1 MKYERAVKK
10 LTKDRDVLLTF
21 YNFPAK
27 HWKHIHTTKTPSFA
41 TVRNWT
47 RKTKGCFSRKT
58 ALSMVLKLRMPAQ
71 KSWRK
76 LSGTNRLPEVILDW
90 LLQEFDERGATA
102 VIPPKTD
109 SKLQLNYDAKRYK

>member
-1 MKYERAVKK
+1 LETHPHDKNPVESV
-10 LTKDRDVLLTF
+10 
-21 YNFPAK
+21 
-27 HWKHIHTTKTPSFA
+27 FA

-58 ALSMVLKLRMPAQ
+58 ALSVVLKLRMPAQ

>member
-1 MKYERAVKK
+1 
-10 LTKDRDVLLTF
+10 
-21 YNFPAK
+21 
-27 HWKHIHTTKTPSFA
+27 
-41 TVRNWT
+41 
-47 RKTKGCFSRKT
+47 
-58 ALSMVLKLRMPAQ
+58 MVLKLRMPAQ

-90 LLQEFDERGATA
+90 LLREFDERGATA